1 MQKGS
6 MKVLYTMI
14 IWLTSCCV
22 MIDGRKGQQ
31 WTSQAKLKASS
42 CMNKWSKYEPGLYAV
57 GTEPR
62 VGIGQRAFLI
72 QTSRTFSP
80 PSLFYPF
87 KVQDLHFT
95 LWPRALTMNC
105 WGPLILVPRPRNVEI
120 EIFVWSQAFKSIV
133 ETCDRALNRMLYQ
146 HHPIHVGPCT
156 H

>member
-1 MQKGS
+1 
-6 MKVLYTMI
+6 
-14 IWLTSCCV
+14 

-72 QTSRTFSP
+72 QTSRTSYP

-87 KVQDLHFT
+87 KVQDLVS
-95 LWPRALTMNC
+95 LYSMAKGLDYKMLRALDTN
-105 WGPLILVPRPRNVEI
+105 LQTI
-120 EIFVWSQAFKSIV
+120 
-133 ETCDRALNRMLYQ
+133 
-146 HHPIHVGPCT
+146 
-156 H
+156 